1 MSDQEGSGKKAVSL
15 TVNSDFRRAYA
26 RGKVYTNPALVTYI
40 NRNRAGI
47 CRIGITTSKKIGNA
61 VQRNRAR
68 RVIRAAFNEMPELKG
83 AYDIVFVARTRTI
96 YRKSTELVPVMRR
109 HLSLAGVIKDA

>member
-1 MSDQEGSGKKAVSL
+1 MSRFETL
-15 TVNSDFRRAYA
+15 NSNNDFRRAYA

-40 NRNRAGI
+40 VKNHAGI

-68 RVIRAAFNEMPELKG
+68 RVIKAAFLSMPELHG
-83 AYDIVFVARTRTI
+83 SFDIVFVARTKTVHK
-96 YRKSTELVPVMRR
+96 KSTDISIAMLK
-109 HLSLAGVIKDA
+109 HLSAAGVVKDDKESGT